1 LHLTQEDRIN
11 IVSNELT
18 LYYKGKIELMKTKV
32 QEALVGQDFMI
43 TEVQAYKKQVKTL
56 IKSEQMMKLKMAF
69 VEA

>member
-1 LHLTQEDRIN
+1 MHLTQEDRIN